1 MSFNIALSGVNA
13 SQKDLDVTANNIA
26 NVNTIGFKESRAEF
40 ADVYATS
47 IFSNAKTA
55 VGNGVKTADVAQ
67 QFHQGSLAFTQNALD
82 LAISG
87 EGFFVTASDI
97 TTQTREFT
105 RAGAF
110 KLNSDN
116 FIVNSQGQYLQGYTV
131 NTGGTPSAV
140 SMAATKP
147 IQINSEVGTP
157 TQTTEVSMSFN
168 LPSGGSTHDIGDFDP
183 TDSDT
188 YTSATSVTVY
198 DSQGGSHVAETYFVK
213 DDTAPNTWHKLVYI
227 DGKPT
232 DVVGGFPQTPNG
244 GNTNPIIP
252 NSARLVFDSA
262 GALDPVNSLPLVIK
276 TVPLGGTLPAVP
288 GENFPGDVWDRTN
301 GSVDP
306 DQEITFNLNSPTQ
319 YASAF
324 EVSSLSQDGSTVG
337 KLTGIDIGPDGLVV
351 ASYSNGQTTNIAKVA
366 TAKFANNQGLGQI
379 GDTSWQQT
387 QLSGE
392 AIAGE
397 ANSGTF
403 GKINSASLEQANV
416 NLTEQLVNLITAQ
429 RNFQA
434 NSRALEVNSTLQ
446 QTIIQIR

>member
-1 MSFNIALSGVNA
+1 MSFNIALSGINA

-47 IFSNAKTA
+47 IFSNARTA

-67 QFHQGSLAFTQNALD
+67 QFHQGSLNFTQNALD
-82 LAISG
+82 MAISG
-87 EGFFVTASDI
+87 EGFFVTASDL

-110 KLNSDN
+110 KLNADN

-131 NTGGTPSAV
+131 NSSGTPSAV
-140 SMAATKP
+140 SMAATSA
-147 IQINSEVGTP
+147 IQISAEVGNP
-157 TQTTEVSMSFN
+157 TMTSQVDMSFN
-168 LPSGGSTHDIGDFDP
+168 LPSSGTTHDIGDFDP
-183 TDSDT
+183 TDSNT

-198 DSQGGSHVAETYFVK
+198 DSQGGSHVAETFFIK
-213 DDTAPNTWHKLVYI
+213 DDTTANTWHKLIYI
-227 DGKPT
+227 DGQPV
-232 DVVGGFPQTPNG
+232 DVAGGTANTPNP
-244 GNTNPIIP
+244 GNANPNIP
-252 NSARLVFDSA
+252 ASATLTFDNT
-262 GALDPVNSLPLVIK
+262 GALASTAPLIIE
-276 TVPLGGTLPAVP
+276 TVPLGTAPPSGP
-288 GENFPGDVWDRTN
+288 GGVWDPVT

-306 DQEITFNLNSPTQ
+306 TQTITFNLNGPTQ
-319 YASAF
+319 YNSAF

-351 ASYSNGQTTNIAKVA
+351 ASYSNGETTNIAKVSV
-366 TAKFANNQGLGQI
+366 AKFANNQGLSQI
-379 GDTSWQQT
+379 GDTAWQQT

-397 ANSGTF
+397 GNSGTF

-416 NLTEQLVNLITAQ
+416 NLTEQLVNLISAQ

>member
-1 MSFNIALSGVNA
+1 MSFNIALSGINA

-26 NVNTIGFKESRAEF
+26 NVNTVGFKESRAEF

-47 IFSNAKTA
+47 IFSNARTA
-55 VGNGVKTADVAQ
+55 VGNGTKTVDVAQ
-67 QFHQGSLAFTQNALD
+67 QFHQGSLNFTQNALD

-87 EGFFVTASDI
+87 EGFFVTAADL

-110 KLNSDN
+110 KLNADN

-131 NTGGTPSAV
+131 NNSGTPSAV
-140 SMAATKP
+140 SMAATNA
-147 IQINSEVGTP
+147 IQISAEVGTP
-157 TQTTEVSMSFN
+157 TQTSEVNMSFN
-168 LPSGGSTHDIGDFDP
+168 LPSSGTTHDIGDFDP
-183 TDSDT
+183 SDSNT

-198 DSQGGSHVAETYFVK
+198 DSQGGSHVAETFFVK
-213 DDTAPNTWHKLVYI
+213 DSSVANTWHKLIYV
-227 DGKPT
+227 DGEPT
-232 DVVGGFPQTPNG
+232 DVSGGTAHVPNA
-244 GNTNPIIP
+244 GNTNATIP
-252 NSARLVFDSA
+252 ASATLTFDST
-262 GALDPVNSLPLVIK
+262 GALAS
-276 TVPLGGTLPAVP
+276 TVPAVIETVALGTAPPNGP
-288 GENFPGDVWDRTN
+288 GGVWDAAT
-301 GSVDP
+301 GSVDST
-306 DQEITFNLNSPTQ
+306 QTLIFNLNGPTQ
-319 YASAF
+319 YNAAF

-351 ASYSNGQTTNIAKVA
+351 ASYSNGQTSNIAKVSV
-366 TAKFANNQGLGQI
+366 AKFANNQGLSQI

-397 ANSGTF
+397 GNSGTF

-416 NLTEQLVNLITAQ
+416 NLTEQLVNLISAQ

>member
-1 MSFNIALSGVNA
+1 MSFNIALSGINA

-47 IFSNAKTA
+47 IFSNARTA
-55 VGNGVKTADVAQ
+55 VGNGVKTVDVAQ
-67 QFHQGSLAFTQNALD
+67 QFHQGSLNFTQNALD
-82 LAISG
+82 MAISG
-87 EGFFVTASDI
+87 EGFFVTASDL

-110 KLNSDN
+110 KLNADN

-131 NTGGTPSAV
+131 NNSGTPSAV
-140 SMAATKP
+140 SMAATNA
-147 IQINSEVGTP
+147 IQISAEVGNP
-157 TQTTEVSMSFN
+157 TMTGKVDMSFN
-168 LPSGGSTHDIGDFDP
+168 LPSSGSTHDIGDFDP
-183 TDSDT
+183 TDSNT

-198 DSQGGSHVAETYFVK
+198 DSQGGSHVAETFFIK
-213 DDTAPNTWHKLVYI
+213 DDTTANTWHKLIYI
-227 DGKPT
+227 DGKPV
-232 DVVGGFPQTPNG
+232 DVAGGTAHTPNA
-244 GNTNPIIP
+244 GNANPSIP
-252 NSARLVFDSA
+252 RSATLTFDNS
-262 GALDPVNSLPLVIK
+262 GALASTTPLIIETVALGTAPPNGPGGVWDPV
-276 TVPLGGTLPAVP
+276 T
-288 GENFPGDVWDRTN
+288 

-306 DQEITFNLNSPTQ
+306 TQTITFNLNGPTQ
-319 YASAF
+319 YNSAF

-351 ASYSNGQTTNIAKVA
+351 ASYSNGQTDNIAKVA
-366 TAKFANNQGLGQI
+366 IAKFANNQGLSQI

-416 NLTEQLVNLITAQ
+416 NLTEQLVNLISAQ